1 MIPVTIFWILVAGLV
16 AGLVVYLMMKRG
28 SGCCGG
34 HGDHQEHP
42 SEGGSHDNASDE
54 HQHDEHAKHTDQG
67 ADKDPVCGMG
77 VSDGAASSDF
87 AGKTYRFCSD
97 SCKESFDKDP
107 GKYVGG

>member
-1 MIPVTIFWILVAGLV
+1 MTIANIFWILV

-28 SGCCGG
+28 GGCCGG
-34 HGDHQEHP
+34 HGDHHRHQ
-42 SEGGSHDNASDE
+42 SEGGCHDSASDE
-54 HQHDEHAKHTDQG
+54 HQHDEQAKHKGQG
-67 ADKDPVCGMG
+67 ADKDPVCGMD

-97 SCKESFDKDP
+97 SSKESFDQDP